1 MTDRER
7 ELLSA
12 LARYDAFKSIAVL
25 QYYHPELK
33 GYTKHQLLTSAA
45 VLVRDGLAARTV
57 GRPHRETKYR
67 ITDEGRKRL
76 PS

>member
-12 LARYDAFKSIAVL
+12 LAQYDAFKSIAVL
-25 QYYHPELK
+25 QYYHPRLNE
-33 GYTKHQLLTSAA
+33 YTRYQLLTSAA
-45 VLVRDGLAARTV
+45 VLVRDGLVVRTV

-67 ITDEGRKRL
+67 ITSRGRETL
-76 PS
+76 LA